1 MSGIGRHNY
10 STNYKSIWKPDL
22 AICPYCGDETCE
34 ADWCDVGVGLVQCG
48 PYNCQ
53 SCGAIEIGA
62 YDKQIDLSEREL
74 ETGWYAPGRR
84 YEGCAPTISGQLV
97 GHEAAEQLYN
107 MGLLDAPREGSHL

>member
-22 AICPYCGDETCE
+22 AICPYCGNEVCE

-62 YDKQIDLSEREL
+62 YDEQTVTSGRES

-84 YEGCAPTISGQLV
+84 YEGCAPTIGGQLI
-97 GHEAAEQLYN
+97 GHDAAKQAYS
-107 MGLLDAPREGSHL
+107 MGLLDAPSEESHL